1 MKAAPEDRLETRGG
15 GSGFP
20 LRTVLLIAVIVGVGG
35 LLWKLQQEAPPVPAT
50 EIVEEAVVAPV
61 TLPPAADIPQRPEP
75 ISVVEA
81 EEAVETPP
89 PPLPT
94 LEDSDP
100 LMREQL
106 SAAGAGPELEEID
119 AQQNLIQLGS
129 ALVDGFSR
137 GVVLYKLLP
146 VKPPAEAFSVEQEDE
161 QVFMAPASYR
171 RYDEYAEAIA
181 TLDTA
186 VLVNSFHQ
194 MRPLYEQAY
203 GQLGLPPEDFDNA
216 VIRLLDRVLETPE
229 LEQPIALT
237 RKSVMYKY
245 ADPQLEQ
252 LTPMQKQ
259 LLRMGPENIR
269 RIKEQAQALRAGLLG
284 QP

>member
-1 MKAAPEDRLETRGG
+1 MKAAPEDRLEPGGG

-20 LRTVLLIAVIVGVGG
+20 LRNVLLIAAIVVGG
-35 LLWKLQQEAPPVPAT
+35 VILWKSQQEAPSVPET
-50 EIVEEAVVAPV
+50 EIIEEAVVVPV
-61 TLPPAADIPQRPEP
+61 TLPPAADIPRRPEP
-75 ISVVEA
+75 NSVA
-81 EEAVETPP
+81 EEEEPLEPAPA
-89 PPLPT
+89 PLPT
-94 LEDSDP
+94 LADSDP
-100 LMREQL
+100 LMREKL
-106 SAAGAGPELEEID
+106 SAAGAGPELDEVE

-137 GVVLYKLLP
+137 GLVLYKLLP
-146 VKPPAEAFSVEQEDE
+146 VKPPAEAFSVEQEGE
-161 QVFMAPASYR
+161 QVFMSPASYR

-181 TLDTA
+181 KLDTA
-186 VLVNSFHQ
+186 VLVTSFHQ

-203 GQLGLPPEDFDNA
+203 GQLGLVPEDFDNA
-216 VIRLLDRVLETPE
+216 VVRLLDQILETPE
-229 LEQPIALT
+229 LDQPVALT

-269 RIKEQAQALRAGLLG
+269 RIKAQAQALRAGLLG